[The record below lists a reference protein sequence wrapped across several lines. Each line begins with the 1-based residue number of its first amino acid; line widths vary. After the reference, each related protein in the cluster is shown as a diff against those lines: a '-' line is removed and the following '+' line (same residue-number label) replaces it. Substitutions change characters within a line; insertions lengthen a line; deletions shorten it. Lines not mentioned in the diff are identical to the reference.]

1 MPILCYYTTM
11 NELTPNARNLR
22 KNMTAQ
28 ERKLWNVI
36 KNNQFYGYKFLRQY
50 VIGQYIVDFIC
61 REKKIIIEI
70 DGGQHNEEQNII
82 YDKQRT
88 GFFENLGYKV
98 VRFWNNDINDNIEGV
113 YQKLENIFEIKK
125 APTLTLPQKG
135 GNNEKITKK

>member
-1 MPILCYYTTM
+1 
-11 NELTPNARNLR
+11 
-22 KNMTAQ
+22 MTKQ

-50 VIGQYIVDFIC
+50 IIGQYIVDFIC

-88 GFFENLGYKV
+88 IFLENLGYKV
-98 VRFWNNDINDNIEGV
+98 VRFWNNDIDDNIEGV
-113 YQKLENIFEIKK
+113 YQKLQDIFVIKS

-135 GNNEKITKK
+135 GNNEISTKKLKKEFV